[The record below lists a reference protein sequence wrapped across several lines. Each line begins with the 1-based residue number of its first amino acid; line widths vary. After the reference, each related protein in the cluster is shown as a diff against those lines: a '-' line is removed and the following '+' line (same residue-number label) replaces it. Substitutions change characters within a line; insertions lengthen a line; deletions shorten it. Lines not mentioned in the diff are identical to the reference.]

1 MKNIL
6 PFLAMIIVLSASAK
20 PTSNLRKYIG
30 SGYDVF
36 RGDPYTDKL
45 DPGFKDFLV
54 FDLPT
59 TKATTEDGYYSITDL
74 VSVRDISTCKF

>member
-6 PFLAMIIVLSASAK
+6 PLLALIMVLSASAK
-20 PTSNLRKYIG
+20 TLPKLRKYIG
-30 SGYDVF
+30 TGYDVF
-36 RGDPYTDKL
+36 KGDPYIDKL
-45 DPGFKDFLV
+45 DPGFKDFIV